1 MQSYGLLTFLIFLF
15 EPVEN
20 ILTVEEKT
28 ELVRVALFPQ
38 QLQFSILHAEI
49 LTMFEG
55 MEFAR
60 KGYYFAVK
68 QLLNSFYYQYDA
80 LA

>member
-49 LTMFEG
+49 LTG
-55 MEFAR
+55 NLQVGGGTVITSIPTLKVGVNAT
-60 KGYYFAVK
+60 V
-68 QLLNSFYYQYDA
+68 
-80 LA
+80 